1 MKTRLTRPA
10 RKISFLF
17 SWSTHKNTSRINTM
31 KVEKRRILQ
40 SDIVHQLA
48 EQGIGEN
55 DLDDTVLDYL
65 LELVSDP
72 NSWNDE
78 VSLTE
83 TIASFLDG
91 NEKAAKSIIETLSDV
106 AASSYNN
113 KQDEKIT
120 ATLLEPRQALFLEAT
135 VQNDDYSPLKETESS
150 SNTPTKKSSSKSRR
164 ELRKQRKIEKK
175 QKKSE
180 ATIHEENVTEDDAS
194 AWQQCR
200 DEGLAWGGRSRGG
213 RGEYAGAVNSVN
225 SNIHL
230 TNVTVALPNGSELLT
245 NATIDIEKGRR

>member
-1 MKTRLTRPA
+1 
-10 RKISFLF
+10 
-17 SWSTHKNTSRINTM
+17 M

-91 NEKAAKSIIETLSDV
+91 NEKAAKSIIETLNDV
-106 AASSYNN
+106 ATSSNNN
-113 KQDEKIT
+113 KQIEKTT
-120 ATLLEPRQALFLEAT
+120 ATLLEPQQARFLEAT
-135 VQNDDYSPLKETESS
+135 VQNDDLKEAESS
-150 SNTPTKKSSSKSRR
+150 SNTPSKKSSSKSRR

-180 ATIHEENVTEDDAS
+180 ATIHEENATEDDAS